1 MYAFEI
7 MSTGPA
13 SCEVSLPSCDPFLRR
28 EIQNRGSF
36 PERVVCVCVCVLP
49 KIKQG
54 GQKEITACVHAPGT
68 AFNVHPLLS
77 LLLERSVCFLQLK
90 LKAT

>member
-13 SCEVSLPSCDPFLRR
+13 SCEVSLPSCDPFLQR
-28 EIQNRGSF
+28 EIQNMESF
-36 PERVVCVCVCVLP
+36 PESGVSVCVLP